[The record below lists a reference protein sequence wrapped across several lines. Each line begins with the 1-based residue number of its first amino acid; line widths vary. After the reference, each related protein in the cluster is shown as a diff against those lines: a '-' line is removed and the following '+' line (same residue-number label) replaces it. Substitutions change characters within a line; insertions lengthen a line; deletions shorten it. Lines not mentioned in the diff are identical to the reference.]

1 MSLVEVS
8 QVKGPKAV
16 TILRLMER
24 INLGNVDQL
33 EQAARAAYNQGSR
46 NLLIDMGKVDS
57 ITSAGLRAILVIY
70 RLLGNEGSDH
80 AYSDIGIR
88 LPERPKKSAYLK
100 LMNVSPDV
108 RNVLRIAGFEDYL
121 EIYNNQEEA
130 LAAF

>member
-1 MSLVEVS
+1 MDWQAIITEHGPLVW
-8 QVKGPKAV
+8 KTA
-16 TILRLMER
+16 
-24 INLGNVDQL
+24 
-33 EQAARAAYNQGSR
+33 
-46 NLLIDMGKVDS
+46 
-57 ITSAGLRAILVIY
+57 Y